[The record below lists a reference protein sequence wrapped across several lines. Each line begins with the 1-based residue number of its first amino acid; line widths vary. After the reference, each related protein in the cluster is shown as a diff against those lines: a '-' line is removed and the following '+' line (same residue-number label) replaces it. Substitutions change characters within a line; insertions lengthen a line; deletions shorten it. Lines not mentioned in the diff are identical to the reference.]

1 MTNQYDLSFFVF
13 LSPEGRVKGICPSTS
28 LPVRIEQKM
37 GIFARLCIRS
47 SLGVDPLEF
56 RTLQIHQ
63 LS

>member
-1 MTNQYDLSFFVF
+1 MSF
-13 LSPEGRVKGICPSTS
+13 SPRTRRVIGPSTS
-28 LPVRIEQKM
+28 LPVRVRIEQKM

-56 RTLQIHQ
+56 RTLQIHP